1 MLEDLNRSYAISY
14 STLTFISGFVLR
26 SKRAVAGTWQSL
38 HQRQLGIIGARDSL
52 SGEPR
57 AGSISEYM

>member
-26 SKRAVAGTWQSL
+26 SRRAVAGTWQTR
-38 HQRQLGIIGARDSL
+38 HQRQLGIIGARVIQHR
-52 SGEPR
+52 G
-57 AGSISEYM
+57 

>member
-1 MLEDLNRSYAISY
+1 MIEDLNRSYAISY
-14 STLTFISGFVLR
+14 STLTFISGFELR
-26 SKRAVAGTWQSL
+26 SKRAVAGTWQTC